1 MGSMLR
7 SRVSKTLRSVA
18 VPLGLRASRAL
29 IGGEDVA
36 VFTFPLPPPALHHSL
51 SAVERIVALALLEGM
66 SNSEI
71 ASARKTSVRTVANQ
85 VASLF
90 RKLKVRSRS
99 EAVIALGRLQ
109 RS

>member
-1 MGSMLR
+1 M
-7 SRVSKTLRSVA
+7 K
-18 VPLGLRASRAL
+18 

-36 VFTFPLPPPALHHSL
+36 VMSYPLPPPAFPASF
-51 SAVERIVALALLEGM
+51 STAERIVAHALLRGL

-71 ASARKTSVRTVANQ
+71 ARARKTSVRTVANQ

-90 RKLKVRSRS
+90 HKLGVRSRA
-99 EAVIALGRLQ
+99 EAVVALGRLQ